1 MHKSSPP
8 RPHRLN
14 GYPVITLQKI
24 RIAVTIGKFF
34 QKTRR
39 EKKIG
44 LHSVSIQS
52 GIPMNLL
59 VQIESGNILSIKKN
73 AEYIDHI
80 TNMIAKNL
88 HVNID
93 EYYPSKPRL
102 TPLETPSETIQD
114 PSQ

>member
-1 MHKSSPP
+1 M
-8 RPHRLN
+8 
-14 GYPVITLQKI
+14 ITLQKI
-24 RIAVTIGKFF
+24 RTAVTIGKFF

-59 VQIESGNILSIKKN
+59 VKIESGNILSINRDAK
-73 AEYIDHI
+73 YIDHI

-93 EYYPSKPRL
+93 EYYPSTPRL
-102 TPLETPSETIQD
+102 TSPDTASETPQD
-114 PSQ
+114 TS